1 MRARMNWKLFTPV
14 AVAGLV
20 GLSAGGVAIADA
32 VSQSPATR
40 ILNSAATQPRLTSR
54 TMLDR
59 GGVRHLSTGVGH
71 ISSRDS
77 VATTTTLGDGT
88 VLAPP
93 APGATSAVSQSQ
105 AWNAFVAYGNVPNV
119 YVQSTTPAPTIDLG
133 QITKSNAPGGAVAN
147 TLVWVI
153 EYRDIELLNATAAV
167 EDKNLT
173 GSIGTLDVFV
183 SAQTGS
189 VLYTTA
195 NSN

>member
-1 MRARMNWKLFTPV
+1 
-14 AVAGLV
+14 
-20 GLSAGGVAIADA
+20 
-32 VSQSPATR
+32 
-40 ILNSAATQPRLTSR
+40 
-54 TMLDR
+54 
-59 GGVRHLSTGVGH
+59 
-71 ISSRDS
+71 
-77 VATTTTLGDGT
+77 
-88 VLAPP
+88 
-93 APGATSAVSQSQ
+93 
-105 AWNAFVAYGNVPNV
+105 VAYGNVPNV